1 MATSV
6 NTTLTTRAR
15 LERAR
20 DAAPLLAELTTEQK
34 NQLLLAMAD
43 AIEAEAASIL
53 AANQKDLQSSGIEG
67 AMRDRLLLT
76 EQRIGAMATGARE
89 VASLPDPVGETIS
102 EWRRPNGLLIRKVRV
117 PLGVIGIIYES
128 RPNVTVDTVALAL
141 KTGNA
146 IVLRGGKE
154 SAHSN
159 QRLVAVLSAVQGLPE
174 GAIQLLDSATRDSVQ
189 ELIQGRGLV
198 DVIIPRGGAGLISY
212 VVENSIVPVI
222 ETGAGNCHIFV
233 DAAADFEMADRIV
246 VNAKTQRPS
255 VCNAAEKLL
264 VDQRIAAEYVPR
276 IAKTLAEHGV
286 ELRGDEI
293 TRKLAS
299 SLAIRA
305 ATEEDWSEEYL
316 RLCIAIRVVSGV
328 EGAIAHINRYS
339 TKNSDAIVTDNEEHA
354 RRFLRAVDSATV
366 YWNAST
372 RFSDGGEFGF
382 GAEMGISTQKLHCRG
397 PFALAE
403 LTSSKYEVIG
413 SGQVRG

>member
-6 NTTLTTRAR
+6 NPSLSTREK
-15 LERAR
+15 LEQAR
-20 DAAPLLAELTTEQK
+20 DAAPRVAELLTEEK
-34 NQLLLAMAD
+34 NGLLVSMAN
-43 AIEAEAASIL
+43 AIEAQSTSIRE
-53 AANQKDLQSSGIEG
+53 ANQKDLDTSGTTG

-76 EQRIGAMATGARE
+76 PQRIAAMAAGMRE
-89 VASLPDPVGETIS
+89 VAALPDPVGETIV
-102 EWRRPNGLLIRKVRV
+102 EWKRPNGLLIRKVRV

-154 SAHSN
+154 AIHSN
-159 QRLVAVLSAVQGLPE
+159 QRLVEILAGVSGLPP
-174 GAIQLLDSATRDSVQ
+174 GAIQLLDSTSRDSVQ

-198 DVIIPRGGAGLISY
+198 DVIIPRGGAGLINF

-222 ETGAGNCHIFV
+222 ETGAGNCHVFV
-233 DAAADFEMADRIV
+233 DESADLAMAERIV
-246 VNAKTQRPS
+246 INAKTQRPS

-264 VDQRIAAEYVPR
+264 VHERIAAAFIPR
-276 IAKTLAEHGV
+276 IVKKLADLGV
-286 ELRGDEI
+286 ELRGDEKV
-293 TRKLAS
+293 RKIAS
-299 SLAIRA
+299 DFTIGA
-305 ATEEDWSEEYL
+305 ATEQDWAEEYL
-316 RLCIAIRVVSGV
+316 RLCIAIRIVSGV
-328 EGAIAHINRYS
+328 EEAIAHINRYS
-339 TKNSDAIVTDNEEHA
+339 TKNSDAIVTENEANA
-354 RRFLRAVDSATV
+354 RRFLRTVDSAAV

-403 LTSSKYEVIG
+403 LTSSKYEVFG
-413 SGQVRG
+413 TGQVRE